1 MKPSHCYD
9 IITRRG
15 DFVRARHGVRVF
27 KDAFLIQA
35 LSSSL
40 AKSGPR
46 HNRHTEQSPLCRLG
60 ITVTKKIDKR
70 AVYRNRIKRRLKEA
84 ARLGGLKNGR
94 NGYDYIVIARPDALT
109 EPFESLI
116 ATMDEAIR
124 QANRRLKQVKQA

>member
-1 MKPSHCYD
+1 MKPCQCYTV
-9 IITRRG
+9 ITRRG
-15 DFVRARHGVRVF
+15 DFVRAREGVRVF
-27 KDAFLIQA
+27 RSAFLVQA
-35 LSSSL
+35 LASPPL
-40 AKSGPR
+40 RIDCQDK
-46 HNRHTEQSPLCRLG
+46 RHTEQSPLCRLG

-94 NGYDYIVIARPDALT
+94 NGYDYIVIARHDALT